1 MPERKKRGI
10 PLSRNPL
17 CTPHDLARAAGN
29 RRPAAPA
36 AYTIPAQDAER
47 RGRLS
52 AGRKPPP
59 RGQRKKLKRTPS
71 RHISKGAASPNTA
84 ACTADHGPRQAPFL
98 PPAALGAGDL
108 AGLCGVARRCRRLA
122 RRQAAQPA
130 PGPRRRRAG
139 GLRPTGL
146 LSTYV

>member
-1 MPERKKRGI
+1 
-10 PLSRNPL
+10 LSRNPL

-36 AYTIPAQDAER
+36 AYTIPAQGAER

-59 RGQRKKLKRTPS
+59 RGQRKQLKQNTPS

-84 ACTADHGPRQAPFL
+84 AHTADYGPRQAPFL
-98 PPAALGAGDL
+98 PPTALGLETWLG
-108 AGLCGVARRCRRLA
+108 C
-122 RRQAAQPA
+122 AA
-130 PGPRRRRAG
+130 
-139 GLRPTGL
+139 
-146 LSTYV
+146 